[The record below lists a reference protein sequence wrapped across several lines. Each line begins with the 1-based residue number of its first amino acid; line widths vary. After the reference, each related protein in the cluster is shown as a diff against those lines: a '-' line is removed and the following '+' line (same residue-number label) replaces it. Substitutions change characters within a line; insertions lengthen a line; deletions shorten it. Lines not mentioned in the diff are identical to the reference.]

1 MERCEFFMIF
11 PPDQLAISKSWCIVY
26 AVTEKEILKP
36 NQPAKQRSFTMTAEE
51 AIKEIEAQSSTGVRG
66 FQVISMDEDDLE
78 VYGDEELKERFSKM
92 TDRQKSRLLSLLM
105 DEIYS
110 TLEES
115 GSYGFGRLFRDTMML
130 IDDDDRR
137 EELYAECN
145 SEE

>member
-1 MERCEFFMIF
+1 
-11 PPDQLAISKSWCIVY
+11 
-26 AVTEKEILKP
+26 
-36 NQPAKQRSFTMTAEE
+36 MTAEE
-51 AIKEIEAQSSTGVRG
+51 AIMEIKAQSSTGVRG

-78 VYGDEELKERFSKM
+78 VYGDDELKERFSKM

-105 DEIYS
+105 DEVYG

-115 GSYGFGRLFRDTMML
+115 SSYGFGRLFRDTMML

-137 EELYAECN
+137 DELYAECN

>member
-1 MERCEFFMIF
+1 
-11 PPDQLAISKSWCIVY
+11 
-26 AVTEKEILKP
+26 
-36 NQPAKQRSFTMTAEE
+36 MTAEE
-51 AIKEIEAQSSTGVRG
+51 AIMEIKAQSSTGVRG

-78 VYGDEELKERFSKM
+78 VYGDDELKERFSKM

-105 DEIYS
+105 DEVYG

-115 GSYGFGRLFRDTMML
+115 NSYGFGRLFRDTMML

-137 EELYAECN
+137 DELYAECS

>member
-1 MERCEFFMIF
+1 
-11 PPDQLAISKSWCIVY
+11 
-26 AVTEKEILKP
+26 
-36 NQPAKQRSFTMTAEE
+36 MTAEE
-51 AIKEIEAQSSTGVRG
+51 AIMEIKAQSSTGVRG

-78 VYGDEELKERFSKM
+78 GYGDDELKERFSKM

-105 DEIYS
+105 DEVYG

-115 GSYGFGRLFRDTMML
+115 NSYGFGRLFRDTMML

-137 EELYAECN
+137 DELYAECN

>member
-1 MERCEFFMIF
+1 
-11 PPDQLAISKSWCIVY
+11 
-26 AVTEKEILKP
+26 
-36 NQPAKQRSFTMTAEE
+36 MTAEE
-51 AIKEIEAQSSTGVRG
+51 AIMEIKAQSSTGVRG

-78 VYGDEELKERFSKM
+78 IYGDEELKERFSKM

-105 DEIYS
+105 DEVYG

-115 GSYGFGRLFRDTMML
+115 NSYGFGRLFRDTMML

-137 EELYAECN
+137 DELYAECN

>member
-1 MERCEFFMIF
+1 
-11 PPDQLAISKSWCIVY
+11 
-26 AVTEKEILKP
+26 
-36 NQPAKQRSFTMTAEE
+36 MTAEE
-51 AIKEIEAQSSTGVRG
+51 AIMEIKAQSSTGVRG

-78 VYGDEELKERFSKM
+78 IYGDDELKERFSKM
-92 TDRQKSRLLSLLM
+92 TVKQKAKLLSLLM

-145 SEE
+145 SEK

>member
-1 MERCEFFMIF
+1 
-11 PPDQLAISKSWCIVY
+11 
-26 AVTEKEILKP
+26 
-36 NQPAKQRSFTMTAEE
+36 MTAEE
-51 AIKEIEAQSSTGVRG
+51 AIMEIKAQSSTGVRG

-78 VYGDEELKERFSKM
+78 VYGDDELKERFSKM

-105 DEIYS
+105 DEVYD

-115 GSYGFGRLFRDTMML
+115 SSYGFGRLFRDTMML

-137 EELYAECN
+137 DELYAECN

>member
-1 MERCEFFMIF
+1 
-11 PPDQLAISKSWCIVY
+11 
-26 AVTEKEILKP
+26 
-36 NQPAKQRSFTMTAEE
+36 MTAEE
-51 AIKEIEAQSSTGVRG
+51 AIMEIKAQSSTGVRG

-78 VYGDEELKERFSKM
+78 VYGDDELKERFSKM

-105 DEIYS
+105 DEVYG

-115 GSYGFGRLFRDTMML
+115 NSYGFGRLFRDTMML

-137 EELYAECN
+137 DELYAECN

>member
-1 MERCEFFMIF
+1 
-11 PPDQLAISKSWCIVY
+11 
-26 AVTEKEILKP
+26 
-36 NQPAKQRSFTMTAEE
+36 MTAEE
-51 AIKEIEAQSSTGVRG
+51 AIMEIKAQSSTGVRG

-78 VYGDEELKERFSKM
+78 VYGDDELKERFSKM

-105 DEIYS
+105 DEVYG

-115 GSYGFGRLFRDTMML
+115 NSYGFGKLFRDTMML

-137 EELYAECN
+137 DELYAECN

>member
-1 MERCEFFMIF
+1 
-11 PPDQLAISKSWCIVY
+11 
-26 AVTEKEILKP
+26 
-36 NQPAKQRSFTMTAEE
+36 MTAEE
-51 AIKEIEAQSSTGVRG
+51 AIMEIKAQSSTGVRMG

-78 VYGDEELKERFSKM
+78 VYGDDELKERFSKM

-105 DEIYS
+105 DEVYG

-115 GSYGFGRLFRDTMML
+115 NSYGFGRLFRDTMML

-137 EELYAECN
+137 DELYAECN

>member
-1 MERCEFFMIF
+1 
-11 PPDQLAISKSWCIVY
+11 
-26 AVTEKEILKP
+26 
-36 NQPAKQRSFTMTAEE
+36 MTAEE
-51 AIKEIEAQSSTGVRG
+51 AIMEIKAQSSTGVRG

-78 VYGDEELKERFSKM
+78 VYGDEERKERFSKM

-105 DEIYS
+105 DEVYG

-115 GSYGFGRLFRDTMML
+115 NSYGFGRLFRDTMML

-137 EELYAECN
+137 DELYAECN

>member
-1 MERCEFFMIF
+1 
-11 PPDQLAISKSWCIVY
+11 
-26 AVTEKEILKP
+26 
-36 NQPAKQRSFTMTAEE
+36 MTAEE
-51 AIKEIEAQSSTGVRG
+51 AIMEIKAQSSTGVGG

-78 VYGDEELKERFSKM
+78 IYGDEELKERFSKM

-105 DEIYS
+105 DEVYG

-115 GSYGFGRLFRDTMML
+115 NSYGFGRLFRDTMML

-137 EELYAECN
+137 DELYAECN

>member
-1 MERCEFFMIF
+1 
-11 PPDQLAISKSWCIVY
+11 
-26 AVTEKEILKP
+26 
-36 NQPAKQRSFTMTAEE
+36 MTAEE
-51 AIKEIEAQSSTGVRG
+51 AIMEIKAQSSTVRG

-78 VYGDEELKERFSKM
+78 VYGDDELKERFSKM

-105 DEIYS
+105 DEVYD

-115 GSYGFGRLFRDTMML
+115 SSYGFGRLFRDTMML

-137 EELYAECN
+137 DELYAECN

>member
-1 MERCEFFMIF
+1 
-11 PPDQLAISKSWCIVY
+11 
-26 AVTEKEILKP
+26 
-36 NQPAKQRSFTMTAEE
+36 MTAEE
-51 AIKEIEAQSSTGVRG
+51 AIMEIKAQSSTGVRG

-78 VYGDEELKERFSKM
+78 VYGDDELKERFSKM

-105 DEIYS
+105 DEVYG

-137 EELYAECN
+137 DELYAECN
-145 SEE
+145 SEK

>member
-1 MERCEFFMIF
+1 
-11 PPDQLAISKSWCIVY
+11 
-26 AVTEKEILKP
+26 
-36 NQPAKQRSFTMTAEE
+36 MTAEE
-51 AIKEIEAQSSTGVRG
+51 AIMEIKAQSSTGVRG

-92 TDRQKSRLLSLLM
+92 TDKQKSRLLSLLM
-105 DEIYS
+105 DEVYG

-115 GSYGFGRLFRDTMML
+115 NSYGFGRLFRDTMML

-137 EELYAECN
+137 DELYAECN

>member
-1 MERCEFFMIF
+1 
-11 PPDQLAISKSWCIVY
+11 
-26 AVTEKEILKP
+26 
-36 NQPAKQRSFTMTAEE
+36 MTAEE
-51 AIKEIEAQSSTGVRG
+51 AIMEIKAQSSTGVRG

-78 VYGDEELKERFSKM
+78 VYGDDELKERFSKM

-105 DEIYS
+105 DEVYG

-115 GSYGFGRLFRDTMML
+115 GAYGFGRLFRDTMML

-137 EELYAECN
+137 DELYAECN

>member
-1 MERCEFFMIF
+1 
-11 PPDQLAISKSWCIVY
+11 
-26 AVTEKEILKP
+26 
-36 NQPAKQRSFTMTAEE
+36 MTAEE
-51 AIKEIEAQSSTGVRG
+51 AIMEIKAQSSTGVRG

-78 VYGDEELKERFSKM
+78 VYGDDELKERFSKM

-105 DEIYS
+105 DEVYG

-115 GSYGFGRLFRDTMML
+115 NYYGFGRLFRDTMML

-137 EELYAECN
+137 DELYAECN

>member
-1 MERCEFFMIF
+1 
-11 PPDQLAISKSWCIVY
+11 
-26 AVTEKEILKP
+26 
-36 NQPAKQRSFTMTAEE
+36 MTAEE
-51 AIKEIEAQSSTGVRG
+51 AIMEIKAQSSTGVRG

-105 DEIYS
+105 DEVYG

-115 GSYGFGRLFRDTMML
+115 NSYGFGRLFRDTMML

-137 EELYAECN
+137 DELYAECN

>member
-1 MERCEFFMIF
+1 
-11 PPDQLAISKSWCIVY
+11 
-26 AVTEKEILKP
+26 
-36 NQPAKQRSFTMTAEE
+36 MTAEE
-51 AIKEIEAQSSTGVRG
+51 AIMEIKAQSSTGVRG

-78 VYGDEELKERFSKM
+78 VYGDDELKERFSKM

-105 DEIYS
+105 DEVYD

-115 GSYGFGRLFRDTMML
+115 NSYGFGRLFRDTMML

-137 EELYAECN
+137 DELYAECN

>member
-1 MERCEFFMIF
+1 M
-11 PPDQLAISKSWCIVY
+11 QLPRKRV
-26 AVTEKEILKP
+26 LKP
-36 NQPAKQRSFTMTAEE
+36 NKPTKQRSFTMTAEE
-51 AIKEIEAQSSTGVRG
+51 AIMEIKAQSSTGVRG

-78 VYGDEELKERFSKM
+78 VYGDDELKERFSKM

-105 DEIYS
+105 DEVYG

-115 GSYGFGRLFRDTMML
+115 NSYGFGRLFRDTMML

-137 EELYAECN
+137 DELYAECN

>member
-1 MERCEFFMIF
+1 
-11 PPDQLAISKSWCIVY
+11 
-26 AVTEKEILKP
+26 
-36 NQPAKQRSFTMTAEE
+36 MTAEE
-51 AIKEIEAQSSTGVRG
+51 AIMEIKAQSSTGVRG

-78 VYGDEELKERFSKM
+78 IYGDDELKERFSKM

-105 DEIYS
+105 DEVYG

-115 GSYGFGRLFRDTMML
+115 NSYGFGRLFRDTMML

-137 EELYAECN
+137 DELYAECN

>member
-1 MERCEFFMIF
+1 
-11 PPDQLAISKSWCIVY
+11 
-26 AVTEKEILKP
+26 
-36 NQPAKQRSFTMTAEE
+36 MTAEE
-51 AIKEIEAQSSTGVRG
+51 AIMEIKAQSSTGVRG

-78 VYGDEELKERFSKM
+78 VYGDDELKERFSKM

-115 GSYGFGRLFRDTMML
+115 NSYGFGRLFRDTMML

-137 EELYAECN
+137 DELYAECN

>member
-1 MERCEFFMIF
+1 
-11 PPDQLAISKSWCIVY
+11 
-26 AVTEKEILKP
+26 
-36 NQPAKQRSFTMTAEE
+36 MTAEE
-51 AIKEIEAQSSTGVRG
+51 AIMEIKAQSSTGVRG

-78 VYGDEELKERFSKM
+78 LYGDDELKERFSKM

-105 DEIYS
+105 DEVYG

-115 GSYGFGRLFRDTMML
+115 NSYGFGRLFRDTMML

-137 EELYAECN
+137 DELYAECN

>member
-1 MERCEFFMIF
+1 ME
-11 PPDQLAISKSWCIVY
+11 
-26 AVTEKEILKP
+26 
-36 NQPAKQRSFTMTAEE
+36 
-51 AIKEIEAQSSTGVRG
+51 IKAQSSTGVRG

-78 VYGDEELKERFSKM
+78 VYGDDELKERFSKM

-105 DEIYS
+105 DEVYG

-115 GSYGFGRLFRDTMML
+115 NSYGFGRLFRDTMML

-137 EELYAECN
+137 DELYAECN

>member
-1 MERCEFFMIF
+1 
-11 PPDQLAISKSWCIVY
+11 
-26 AVTEKEILKP
+26 
-36 NQPAKQRSFTMTAEE
+36 MTAEE
-51 AIKEIEAQSSTGVRG
+51 AIMEIKAQSSTGVRG

-105 DEIYS
+105 DEVYG

>member
-1 MERCEFFMIF
+1 
-11 PPDQLAISKSWCIVY
+11 
-26 AVTEKEILKP
+26 
-36 NQPAKQRSFTMTAEE
+36 MTAEE
-51 AIKEIEAQSSTGVRG
+51 AIMEIKAQSSTGTRG

-78 VYGDEELKERFSKM
+78 IYGDDELKERFSKM

-105 DEIYS
+105 DEVYG

>member
-1 MERCEFFMIF
+1 
-11 PPDQLAISKSWCIVY
+11 
-26 AVTEKEILKP
+26 
-36 NQPAKQRSFTMTAEE
+36 MTAEE
-51 AIKEIEAQSSTGVRG
+51 AIMEIKAQSSTGVRG

-78 VYGDEELKERFSKM
+78 VYGDDELKERFSKM

-115 GSYGFGRLFRDTMML
+115 GNYGFGRLFRDTMML

-137 EELYAECN
+137 DELYAECN

>member
-1 MERCEFFMIF
+1 
-11 PPDQLAISKSWCIVY
+11 
-26 AVTEKEILKP
+26 
-36 NQPAKQRSFTMTAEE
+36 MTAEE
-51 AIKEIEAQSSTGVRG
+51 AIMEIKAQSSTGVRG

-78 VYGDEELKERFSKM
+78 VYGDDELKERFSKM

-105 DEIYS
+105 DEIYG

-137 EELYAECN
+137 DELYAECN

>member
-1 MERCEFFMIF
+1 
-11 PPDQLAISKSWCIVY
+11 
-26 AVTEKEILKP
+26 
-36 NQPAKQRSFTMTAEE
+36 MTAEE
-51 AIKEIEAQSSTGVRG
+51 AIMEIKAQSSTGVRG

-105 DEIYS
+105 DEVYG

-137 EELYAECN
+137 DELYAECN

>member
-1 MERCEFFMIF
+1 
-11 PPDQLAISKSWCIVY
+11 
-26 AVTEKEILKP
+26 
-36 NQPAKQRSFTMTAEE
+36 MTAEE
-51 AIKEIEAQSSTGVRG
+51 AIMEIKAQSSTGVRG

-78 VYGDEELKERFSKM
+78 IYGDDELKERFSKM
-92 TDRQKSRLLSLLM
+92 TDRKKARLLSLLM
-105 DEIYS
+105 DEVYG

>member
-1 MERCEFFMIF
+1 
-11 PPDQLAISKSWCIVY
+11 
-26 AVTEKEILKP
+26 
-36 NQPAKQRSFTMTAEE
+36 MTAEE
-51 AIKEIEAQSSTGVRG
+51 AIMEIKAQSSTGVRG

-78 VYGDEELKERFSKM
+78 VYGDDELKERFSKM

-105 DEIYS
+105 DEVYG

-137 EELYAECN
+137 DELYAECN